1 MNAMLQRGDGSGA
14 GAHPDLV
21 RAKET
26 RMRAFIIAA
35 ALLVLSPTAPA
46 QDAAPPPARR
56 AQERDDFAAGNEAF
70 QKEDWE
76 GAVKAYQAA
85 LAKGSGMRLIHFRL
99 GYSLHMLKRYEEA
112 LKHHL
117 LATQLTN
124 RALRIDALYNVACAQ
139 ALLGRKDEALKFLQY
154 AIDAGFKDTGQVGK
168 DTDLDALRGDER
180 FKKLVEGVGKTPRL
194 DQQLDWFI
202 GTWTS
207 KNENGE
213 VTQTLTLSRPLE
225 ANHAIVTTN
234 TNIGGGALTGLLTP
248 NAVERTWTW
257 VQVDGMG
264 TTLKLT
270 GKALEGGGVRLE
282 GRESSIGGEGARVRL
297 TWKPEGD
304 AVVEKAEVSEDG
316 ATWRVH
322 HEERYVKKGQ
332 G

>member
-154 AIDAGFKDTGQVGK
+154 AIDAGFKDTVRSVRTRTSMLCAAMS
-168 DTDLDALRGDER
+168 DSRSWLRGLER
-180 FKKLVEGVGKTPRL
+180 RRGWISSLIGSSGRGRARTRMGK
-194 DQQLDWFI
+194 
-202 GTWTS
+202 
-207 KNENGE
+207 
-213 VTQTLTLSRPLE
+213 
-225 ANHAIVTTN
+225 
-234 TNIGGGALTGLLTP
+234 
-248 NAVERTWTW
+248 
-257 VQVDGMG
+257 
-264 TTLKLT
+264 
-270 GKALEGGGVRLE
+270 
-282 GRESSIGGEGARVRL
+282 
-297 TWKPEGD
+297 
-304 AVVEKAEVSEDG
+304 
-316 ATWRVH
+316 
-322 HEERYVKKGQ
+322 
-332 G
+332 